1 MSKLAADCGARVGS
15 NPHRICAPERIL
27 KHTMPRG
34 SASSN
39 RSNGSD
45 GDMEVLA
52 ESELAKLQHQFRI
65 MEGDRQ
71 AYTLESQEL
80 LRKQVAEIEKLK
92 KDREELM
99 LNLGLLENKQYRQQD
114 QEDVES
120 IQNSLSNQE
129 KLEEQ
134 IANEK
139 QTIKGLEAEIKVL
152 EQKILEQ
159 KKGLSKGI
167 NVKAMNEHLKKS
179 IGIME
184 NRLDRALRKFNTQL
198 MKNGQLREQIDTL
211 RVERR
216 RFEQLHR
223 KLEKDLL
230 ETRKEIGSVID
241 TSTAAYDARDEA
253 QTKMLQLKEK
263 GEKDMS
269 LHTAEMKELQRV
281 IDHDKKLK
289 EFMGIKAQEH
299 PSEHEALHGTY
310 KQEQDDPARKRKDP
324 KEETIEMYEAVFQQ
338 IRALTGED
346 NLDAMVTMFVEVEDR
361 NFALF
366 NYVNEQNSKIEK
378 LQEEIAEIQL
388 QTEAFKSQEMQL
400 EEDCKRVLKKTETQQ
415 EEVSKQCELYESR
428 LTAGKKIL
436 DQLKTGI
443 ESLFNQINCDR
454 SILDEMLGS
463 SSGIRDNNVMQYLGL
478 IEQRTNELL
487 SIQSYLSSKDYDK
500 PYDPRKTAMLLLG
513 QSLEKPTQP
522 VYIEPPT
529 TGNDDSDADSSVTD
543 EERPLTQNELRQR
556 IMKGVMKKEARALKK
571 SIQFDRS
578 LQKS

>member
-1 MSKLAADCGARVGS
+1 
-15 NPHRICAPERIL
+15 
-27 KHTMPRG
+27 
-34 SASSN
+34 
-39 RSNGSD
+39 
-45 GDMEVLA
+45 
-52 ESELAKLQHQFRI
+52 
-65 MEGDRQ
+65 
-71 AYTLESQEL
+71 
-80 LRKQVAEIEKLK
+80 
-92 KDREELM
+92 M

-120 IQNSLSNQE
+120 IQNSLNNQE

-152 EQKILEQ
+152 EQKIFDQ

-211 RVERR
+211 RVERT

-263 GEKDMS
+263 GEKDLS
-269 LHTAEMKELQRV
+269 LHAAEMKELQRV

-400 EEDCKRVLKKTETQQ
+400 EEDCKCVLKKTETQQ

-463 SSGIRDNNVMQYLGL
+463 SSGIQDNNVMQYLGL

>member
-1 MSKLAADCGARVGS
+1 
-15 NPHRICAPERIL
+15 
-27 KHTMPRG
+27 MPGG

-45 GDMEVLA
+45 GHMEMLA

-71 AYTLESQEL
+71 AYTLESQEM
-80 LRKQVAEIEKLK
+80 LRKQGAEIEKLK
-92 KDREELM
+92 KDREELT
-99 LNLGLLENKQYRQQD
+99 LNLGLFESKQYRQQD
-114 QEDVES
+114 QEDMEG
-120 IQNSLSNQE
+120 IQNSLSYRE

-139 QTIKGLEAEIKVL
+139 QTIKDLEAEIKAL
-152 EQKILEQ
+152 EQKIFEQ

-184 NRLDRALRKFNTQL
+184 DRLDRALRKFNTQL

-211 RVERR
+211 RVERS

-263 GEKDMS
+263 GEKDLS
-269 LHTAEMKELQRV
+269 LHAAEMKELQRV

-324 KEETIEMYEAVFQQ
+324 KEETIEMYEAAFQQ

-346 NLDAMVTMFVEVEDR
+346 NLDTMVRKFIEVEDR

-378 LQEEIAEIQL
+378 LQEEIAEVQL
-388 QTEAFKSQEMQL
+388 QTEAFKSQEMQR
-400 EEDCKRVLKKTETQQ
+400 EEDCKRVLKKTEAQQ
-415 EEVSKQCELYESR
+415 EEVSEQCELYESR

-443 ESLFNQINCDR
+443 ESLFNKINCDR

-487 SIQSYLSSKDYDK
+487 SIQSYLSSKDYDQ

-513 QSLEKPTQP
+513 HSLEKPSQP

-529 TGNDDSDADSSVTD
+529 TGNDYDSDADSSITD

-578 LQKS
+578 LQNP

>member
-1 MSKLAADCGARVGS
+1 
-15 NPHRICAPERIL
+15 
-27 KHTMPRG
+27 MPGG

-45 GDMEVLA
+45 GHMEVLA

-71 AYTLESQEL
+71 AYTLESQEM
-80 LRKQVAEIEKLK
+80 LRKQGAEIEKLK
-92 KDREELM
+92 KDREELT
-99 LNLGLLENKQYRQQD
+99 LNLGLFESKQYRQQD
-114 QEDVES
+114 QEDMEG
-120 IQNSLSNQE
+120 IQNSLSYRE

-139 QTIKGLEAEIKVL
+139 QTIKDLEAEIKAL
-152 EQKILEQ
+152 EQKIFEQ

-184 NRLDRALRKFNTQL
+184 DRLDRALRKFNTQL

-211 RVERR
+211 RVERS

-263 GEKDMS
+263 GEKDLS

-324 KEETIEMYEAVFQQ
+324 KEETIEMYEAAFQQ
-338 IRALTGED
+338 IQALTGED
-346 NLDAMVTMFVEVEDR
+346 NLDTMVRKFVEVEDR

-388 QTEAFKSQEMQL
+388 QTEAFKSQEMQR
-400 EEDCKRVLKKTETQQ
+400 EEDCKRVLKKTEAQQ
-415 EEVSKQCELYESR
+415 EEVSEQCELYESR

-443 ESLFNQINCDR
+443 ESLFNKINCDR

-500 PYDPRKTAMLLLG
+500 PYDPWKTAMLLLG

-522 VYIEPPT
+522 VYIEPPA
-529 TGNDDSDADSSVTD
+529 TGNDYDSDADSSITD

-578 LQKS
+578 LQKP

>member
-1 MSKLAADCGARVGS
+1 M
-15 NPHRICAPERIL
+15 
-27 KHTMPRG
+27 HTMPRG

-45 GDMEVLA
+45 GEVEGLA

-80 LRKQVAEIEKLK
+80 LRKQLADIEKMK

-99 LNLGLLENKQYRQQD
+99 LNLQLLESKHNQQQD
-114 QEDVES
+114 QVDMES
-120 IQNSLSNQE
+120 IQNSLIYQE

-134 IANEK
+134 ITTEK
-139 QTIKGLEAEIKVL
+139 QKIKDLEVEIKVL
-152 EQKILEQ
+152 EQKIFEQ
-159 KKGLSKGI
+159 KKRLCKGV
-167 NVKAMNEHLKKS
+167 NVKAMNEQLAKN
-179 IGIME
+179 IGVME
-184 NRLDRALRKFNTQL
+184 DHQDRALRKFNTQL
-198 MKNGQLREQIDTL
+198 MRNGQLREQIDIL
-211 RVERR
+211 RVERS
-216 RFEQLHR
+216 RFEQLYR
-223 KLEKDLL
+223 KLEKELL

-241 TSTAAYDARDEA
+241 ISTAAYDARDEA

-263 GEKDMS
+263 AEKDLA
-269 LHTAEMKELQRV
+269 LHAVEMKELQRV

-289 EFMGIKAQEH
+289 EFMAIKAQER
-299 PSEHEALHGTY
+299 SGEDEALYGIY
-310 KQEQDDPARKRKDP
+310 KKDQDNAARKRKDP
-324 KEETIEMYEAVFQQ
+324 KEETMEMYEAVFQQ

-346 NLDAMVTMFVEVEDR
+346 NLDALVAMFVEVEDR

-366 NYVNEQNSKIEK
+366 NYINEQNSETEK
-378 LQEEIAEIQL
+378 QQEEIVDIQA
-388 QTEAFKSQEMQL
+388 QIEAFKSQEMQL
-400 EEDCKRVLKKTETQQ
+400 DQDRKRVMQKIETQQ
-415 EEVSKQCELYESR
+415 EDLSKQCESYESR
-428 LTAGKKIL
+428 LTVGKKIL

-443 ESLFNQINCDR
+443 ESLFNKINCDR

-500 PYDPRKTAMLLLG
+500 PYDPRKTAMLLMG
-513 QSLEKPTQP
+513 QSLENPTQP

-529 TGNDDSDADSSVTD
+529 TGNDYDSDVDSPVTD

-556 IMKGVMKKEARALKK
+556 IMKGVMKKEAKALKK
-571 SIQFDRS
+571 IDRS

>member
-1 MSKLAADCGARVGS
+1 
-15 NPHRICAPERIL
+15 
-27 KHTMPRG
+27 MPRG

-45 GDMEVLA
+45 GDMEGLA

-80 LRKQVAEIEKLK
+80 LRKQLAEIEKMK

-99 LNLGLLENKQYRQQD
+99 LNLRLLESKQNQQQD
-114 QEDVES
+114 REDMES
-120 IQNSLSNQE
+120 IQNSLSYQE

-134 IANEK
+134 ITNEK
-139 QTIKGLEAEIKVL
+139 QTIKDLEAEIKVL
-152 EQKILEQ
+152 EQKIFEQ
-159 KKGLSKGI
+159 KKGLSKGV
-167 NVKAMNEHLKKS
+167 NVKAMNEHLEKN

-184 NRLDRALRKFNTQL
+184 DRLDRALSKFNTQL
-198 MKNGQLREQIDTL
+198 MRNGRLREQIDTL
-211 RVERR
+211 RVERS

-223 KLEKDLL
+223 KLEKELL

-241 TSTAAYDARDEA
+241 ISTAAYDARDEA

-263 GEKDMS
+263 AEKDLA
-269 LHTAEMKELQRV
+269 LHAAEMKELQRV

-289 EFMGIKAQEH
+289 EFMGIKAQERS
-299 PSEHEALHGTY
+299 SEDEASHGTY
-310 KQEQDDPARKRKDP
+310 KQEQDDAARKRKDP
-324 KEETIEMYEAVFQQ
+324 KEETMEMYEAVFQQ

-346 NLDAMVTMFVEVEDR
+346 NLDALVAMFVEVEDH

-366 NYVNEQNSKIEK
+366 NYINEQNSEIEK
-378 LQEEIAEIQL
+378 LLEEIADIQA
-388 QTEAFKSQEMQL
+388 QIEAFKSQEMQL
-400 EEDCKRVLKKTETQQ
+400 EQDRKCALKKIETQQ
-415 EEVSKQCELYESR
+415 EEMSKQCELYESR
-428 LTAGKKIL
+428 LTVGKKIL

-443 ESLFNQINCDR
+443 ESLFNKINCDR

-487 SIQSYLSSKDYDK
+487 SIKSYLSSKDYDK
-500 PYDPRKTAMLLLG
+500 PYDLQKTAMLLMG
-513 QSLEKPTQP
+513 QSLDNPIQP

-529 TGNDDSDADSSVTD
+529 TGNDYDSDVDSPVTD

-556 IMKGVMKKEARALKK
+556 IMKGVMKKEAKALKK

>member
-1 MSKLAADCGARVGS
+1 
-15 NPHRICAPERIL
+15 
-27 KHTMPRG
+27 MPRG

-92 KDREELM
+92 KDHEELM

-120 IQNSLSNQE
+120 IQNSLNNQE

-152 EQKILEQ
+152 EQKIFDQ

-211 RVERR
+211 RVERT

-263 GEKDMS
+263 GEKDLS
-269 LHTAEMKELQRV
+269 LHAAEMKELQRV

-400 EEDCKRVLKKTETQQ
+400 EEDCKCVLKKTETQQ

-463 SSGIRDNNVMQYLGL
+463 SSGIQDNNVMQYLGL